1 MTYEINKNPVTE
13 KIAHQKKKSTIILQS
28 KTIMKSIYFLFIS
41 NCFFIFSSNAQI
53 TKGNFM
59 VGGNASLSFISS
71 NSSKT
76 TILNV
81 SPNVGYFLFDKFSFG
96 TLLNYS
102 NSKTK
107 DGLGGSI
114 IYKNINIGPFVRYY
128 ILNKEKDYNVF
139 YESSYNL
146 SLLKENKNTEF
157 GNKLGTVIF
166 LNSSVGFEFSLKYS
180 LNKFK
185 YPNEILPDSKSNN
198 FIFGL
203 GLQIHLEKS

>member
-1 MTYEINKNPVTE
+1 MKFIKSLIVT
-13 KIAHQKKKSTIILQS
+13 SIL
-28 KTIMKSIYFLFIS
+28 FA
-41 NCFFIFSSNAQI
+41 FSANSQI
-53 TKGNFM
+53 TKGNWM

-71 NSSKT
+71 NDNSSKT

-81 SPNVGYFLFDKFSFG
+81 SPNVGYFFFDKFSFG

-107 DGLGGSI
+107 DAMGGSS
-114 IYKNINIGPFVRYY
+114 IYKNVNIGPFARYY
-128 ILNKEKDYNVF
+128 ILNKEKDYNLF
-139 YESSYNL
+139 YESSYNF

-180 LNKFK
+180 INKYK
-185 YPNEILPDSKSNN
+185 YPNGILPDSKSDN

-203 GLQIHLEKS
+203 GLQIHLEK

>member
-1 MTYEINKNPVTE
+1 
-13 KIAHQKKKSTIILQS
+13 
-28 KTIMKSIYFLFIS
+28 MKSIKLFFTAILFCS
-41 NCFFIFSSNAQI
+41 ITTNAQI
-53 TKGNFM
+53 TKGNWM
-59 VGGNASLSFISS
+59 VGGDASLSIISS
-71 NSSKT
+71 NNSSKT
-76 TILNV
+76 TILNI
-81 SPNVGYFLFDKFSFG
+81 SPNIGYFLFDKLSLG
-96 TLLNYS
+96 SLLNYS

-107 DGLGGSI
+107 DGLGGSV
-114 IYKNINIGPFVRYY
+114 IYKNINIGPFIRYY

-166 LNSSVGFEFSLKYS
+166 LNSSVGLEFSLKYS
-180 LNKFK
+180 WNKFK

-203 GLQIHLEKS
+203 GLQIHLEKK